1 MVIAVFRASGIQFL
15 YIAVPAVAVLALI
28 YYLYQHEFFLIA
40 VLSALGILAVHLVP
54 RADLSALI
62 AYGYAVALAVILAA
76 ALLFSRKLQT
86 SGGILKLGGK
96 ELRLFPKNANYAM
109 LYVTCI
115 VVAAVL
121 VAALLL
127 GSLPVLYGVMVAWLL
142 IMAVYYT
149 VRLM

>member
-1 MVIAVFRASGIQFL
+1 MVTRWRWRSFWR
-15 YIAVPAVAVLALI
+15 
-28 YYLYQHEFFLIA
+28 
-40 VLSALGILAVHLVP
+40 
-54 RADLSALI
+54 
-62 AYGYAVALAVILAA
+62 
-76 ALLFSRKLQT
+76 LLFSRKLQT